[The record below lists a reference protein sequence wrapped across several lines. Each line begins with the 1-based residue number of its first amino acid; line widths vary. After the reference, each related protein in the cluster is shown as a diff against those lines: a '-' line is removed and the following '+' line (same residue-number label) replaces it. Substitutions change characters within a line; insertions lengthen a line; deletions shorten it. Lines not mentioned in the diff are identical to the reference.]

1 MAIRLPVSS
10 IAEGNMR
17 TLWLADHL
25 LVSERGH
32 HVSYNG
38 FIADAAK
45 RAGMDVHI
53 LCARECVAQVPG
65 GFAMRGIFRKD
76 VRNTPSP
83 LLSRSR
89 LALDALERLARRRF
103 QADLATGI
111 TPEIIKSEDIIFA
124 EMLAPRNLAGWLRWL
139 RDFPKEALPNL
150 VLHLGY
156 ASERFGADK
165 EIPTLLESL
174 ERSGKFSRA
183 HFATDSD
190 ILKEKYTAIFQR
202 PVAPLPLVISRQAS
216 ECYKPPGMPV
226 HFVCLG
232 NAREEKGFTEILT
245 AIDTLS
251 SNGGLPNA
259 RFTLQSSDP
268 DAHSAAALAGFRSA
282 RAPGISL
289 ITKPLDDDSY
299 LRLLKDAD
307 VLLLPYHVDRY
318 QDRTSGVF
326 CEAMTSGKPTIVNEG
341 SFLGLEVRRQGIGWL
356 ARDRDP
362 ASLAETMRRAVR
374 ELDSVA
380 ARCAKLMPHYKLM
393 FHPDTFVSQLLALA
407 DDKG

>member
-1 MAIRLPVSS
+1 
-10 IAEGNMR
+10 MR

-45 RAGMDVHI
+45 RAGMEVHI

-83 LLSRSR
+83 LLARSR
-89 LALDALERLARRRF
+89 FALNALERLARRRF
-103 QADLATGI
+103 HADLAKGI
-111 TPEIIKSEDIIFA
+111 TPDIIKSEDIIFA

-139 RDFPKEALPNL
+139 RDLPKAPLPYL

-174 ERSGKFSRA
+174 ERSGQFSRL
-183 HFATDSD
+183 HFVTDSD
-190 ILKEKYTAIFQR
+190 ILKEKYTAIFRR
-202 PVAPLPLVISRQAS
+202 PVAHLPLVISRRAS
-216 ECYKPPGMPV
+216 ECYKPPGTPV

-232 NAREEKGFTEILT
+232 NAREEKGFTEILS
-245 AIDTLS
+245 AIDTLN

-259 RFTLQSSDP
+259 RFTLQASDP
-268 DAHSAAALAGFRSA
+268 DAHSAAALAAFRSA
-282 RAPGISL
+282 QAAAVSL
-289 ITKPLDDDSY
+289 IAKRLDDESY

-318 QDRTSGVF
+318 RDRTSGVF
-326 CEAMTSGKPTIVNEG
+326 CEAMTSGKPAIVNDG

-362 ASLAETMRRAVR
+362 VSLADTMRRAVR
-374 ELDSVA
+374 EIDGVTT
-380 ARCAKLMPHYKLM
+380 RCAMLMPHYKRM
-393 FHPDTFVSQLLALA
+393 FHPDTFVSHLLALT
-407 DDKG
+407 DEQG

>member
-1 MAIRLPVSS
+1 
-10 IAEGNMR
+10 MR

-38 FIADAAK
+38 FIADAAR

-65 GFAMRGIFRKD
+65 GFAMLRIFRKD

-89 LALDALERLARRRF
+89 FALDALERLARRRF
-103 QADLATGI
+103 QLDLAKGI
-111 TPEIIKSEDIIFA
+111 TPDIIKSEDIILA

-139 RDFPKEALPNL
+139 RDFPREPLPNL

-156 ASERFGADK
+156 ASERFGADQ
-165 EIPTLLESL
+165 EIPSLLETL
-174 ERSGKFSRA
+174 ERSGKSSRV
-183 HFATDSD
+183 HFITDSD
-190 ILKEKYTAIFQR
+190 ILKEKYTRIFQR
-202 PVAPLPLVISRQAS
+202 PVAHLPLVVSRRAS
-216 ECYKPPGMPV
+216 ECYKPPATPV

-232 NAREEKGFTEILT
+232 NAREEKGFAEILN
-245 AIDTLS
+245 AIDALS
-251 SNGGLPNA
+251 SNGGLPNT

-268 DAHSAAALAGFRSA
+268 DPHSAAALARFRSA
-282 RAPGISL
+282 KAPGISL
-289 ITKPLDDDSY
+289 ITKPLDEENY

-318 QDRTSGVF
+318 RDRTSGVF
-326 CEAMTSGKPTIVNEG
+326 CEAVTSGKPTIVNEG
-341 SFLGLEVRRQGIGWL
+341 SFLALEVCRQGIGWL

-362 ASLAETMRRAVR
+362 ASLADTMRRAVH
-374 ELDSVA
+374 ELDAVA
-380 ARCAKLMPHYKLM
+380 SRCAKLMPHYRRM
-393 FHPDTFVSQLLALA
+393 FHPDTFVAQLLALA

>member
-1 MAIRLPVSS
+1 
-10 IAEGNMR
+10 MR

-25 LVSERGH
+25 LVNARGH

-38 FIADAAK
+38 FIADAAR
-45 RAGMDVHI
+45 RAGLDVQI
-53 LCARECVAQVPG
+53 LCARECVAKVPG
-65 GFAMRGIFRKD
+65 GFAMRGIFRRD
-76 VRNTPSP
+76 LRNTPSP

-89 LALDALERLARRRF
+89 FALDALERLARQRF
-103 QADLATGI
+103 QTDLVKGLTSD
-111 TPEIIKSEDIIFA
+111 IIESEDIIFA

-139 RDFPKEALPNL
+139 RDFSKEPLPNL
-150 VLHLGY
+150 VFHLGY
-156 ASERFGADK
+156 ASERFGTDK
-165 EIPTLLESL
+165 EIPSLLKSL

-190 ILKEKYTAIFQR
+190 ILQEKYTAIFQR
-202 PVAPLPLVISRQAS
+202 PVAHLPLVISRRAS
-216 ECYKPPGMPV
+216 ECYKPPGSPV

-232 NAREEKGFTEILT
+232 NAREEKGFEEILT
-245 AIDTLS
+245 AIDILS
-251 SNGGLPNA
+251 SNGGLSNA

-268 DAHSAAALAGFRSA
+268 DVHSVAALTGFRSA
-282 RAPGISL
+282 RVPGISL
-289 ITKPLDDDSY
+289 ITEPLDDASY

-318 QDRTSGVF
+318 QDRTSSVF

-362 ASLAETMRRAVR
+362 ASLAETMRRAVQ
-374 ELDSVA
+374 EFHPA
-380 ARCAKLMPHYKLM
+380 ATRCAKLMPHYRLM
-393 FHPDTFVSQLLALA
+393 FHPDTFVSQLLTLV